1 MLLRARNPTLL
12 RQFSTS
18 AVRRQVIPK
27 AYKQSFPTRYDTARK
42 KIELNN
48 LSQIFT
54 ELIKV
59 SIRICC
65 IHGGNFNAD
74 SCLDHRSHSSF
85 SIYEIMSYPS

>member
-1 MLLRARNPTLL
+1 MLLRSKNPNLL
-12 RQFSTS
+12 RQFSAS

-59 SIRICC
+59 SICICF
-65 IHGGNFNAD
+65 IHGGNLNTD
-74 SCLDHRSHSSF
+74 SCLDHRAHPSF